1 PAPAVTAQDS
11 RISAPPSLP
20 PPSAPARLTPAAQE
34 PTSLRGTEV
43 DGELL
48 VDARGNLVLTG
59 QVRHLFDYFLS
70 LIGEESSQQARQRI
84 RDHLTAQ
91 LDEPA
96 RSQALELLETYL
108 DYQYQLVALEARFPV
123 AERLEDLLAREQA
136 VQQLRARLF
145 SREAHEAFFAGE
157 EIYNNF
163 TLERLTIQQDPS
175 LSDRE
180 KGLAI
185 EALRENLPEEMQ
197 QLLVPQIHND
207 LREQTLARS
216 EQAGQQLRA
225 SLFCREAHEAFS
237 AGEEIY
243 SDFTLERLTIQQD
256 PSLSDREKGLAIE
269 ALRENLPEEMQQLLV
284 PQIHND
290 LREQTLAPR
299 AAGADEGRIRQLRM
313 GMLGP
318 EATERLEELD
328 RSRAE
333 WRER

>member
-1 PAPAVTAQDS
+1 MKLIICLPLLTSALLLGWYLFSDGEASAPAAAPAVAAQDK
-11 RISAPPSLP
+11 RINTRATLP
-20 PPSAPARLTPAAQE
+20 PPIAPARLTPAVQE

-48 VDARGNLVLTG
+48 VDARGNLVLTS
-59 QVRHLFDYFLS
+59 QVPHLFDYFLS
-70 LIGEESSQQARQRI
+70 LIGDESSQQARQCI

-91 LDEPA
+91 LDQPA
-96 RSQALELLETYL
+96 RTQALDLLETYL
-108 DYQYQLVALEARFPV
+108 DYQYQLVDLEARFPV

-207 LREQTLARS
+207 LREQTLA
-216 EQAGQQLRA
+216 L
-225 SLFCREAHEAFS
+225 
-237 AGEEIY
+237 
-243 SDFTLERLTIQQD
+243 
-256 PSLSDREKGLAIE
+256 
-269 ALRENLPEEMQQLLV
+269 
-284 PQIHND
+284 
-290 LREQTLAPR
+290 R

-333 WRER
+333 WRERVADRKSVVEGRSVEYGA

>member
-1 PAPAVTAQDS
+1 MKFIIYLPLLTSALLLGWYLFSDGEASAPAAAPVMAAQDK
-11 RISAPPSLP
+11 RINTRATLP
-20 PPSAPARLTPAAQE
+20 PPIAPARLAPAAQE

-48 VDARGNLVLTG
+48 VDARGNLVLTS

-70 LIGEESSQQARQRI
+70 LIGEESSLQARQRI
-84 RDHLTAQ
+84 RDHLTAL

-96 RSQALELLETYL
+96 RGQALELLETYL
-108 DYQYQLVALEARFPV
+108 DYQYQLVDLEARFPV

-185 EALRENLPEEMQ
+185 EALRESLPAEMQ

-207 LREQTLARS
+207 LREQTLA
-216 EQAGQQLRA
+216 L
-225 SLFCREAHEAFS
+225 
-237 AGEEIY
+237 
-243 SDFTLERLTIQQD
+243 
-256 PSLSDREKGLAIE
+256 
-269 ALRENLPEEMQQLLV
+269 
-284 PQIHND
+284 
-290 LREQTLAPR
+290 R
-299 AAGADEGRIRQLRM
+299 AAGADETRIRQLRM

-333 WRER
+333 WRERVEAFQQERERILSQPGLADNDRRAAVNALLEEQFTANERLRLIN

>member
-1 PAPAVTAQDS
+1 MKLIFNLPLLTSALLLGWYLFSDGEASAPAAAPAVAAQDK
-11 RISAPPSLP
+11 RINTRATLP
-20 PPSAPARLTPAAQE
+20 PPIAPARLTPAAQE

-48 VDARGNLVLTG
+48 VDARGDLVLTS

-108 DYQYQLVALEARFPV
+108 DYQYQLVDLEARFPV
-123 AERLEDLLAREQA
+123 AEHLEDLLAREQA

-207 LREQTLARS
+207 LREQTLA
-216 EQAGQQLRA
+216 L
-225 SLFCREAHEAFS
+225 
-237 AGEEIY
+237 
-243 SDFTLERLTIQQD
+243 
-256 PSLSDREKGLAIE
+256 
-269 ALRENLPEEMQQLLV
+269 
-284 PQIHND
+284 
-290 LREQTLAPR
+290 R

-333 WRER
+333 WRERVEAFQQERERILSQPGLAESDRRAAVNALLEEQFTANERLRLIN

>member
-1 PAPAVTAQDS
+1 MKFIIYLPLLTSALLLGWYLSSGNEAPTPAPAPAVTAQDS

-20 PPSAPARLTPAAQE
+20 PPIAPARLTPAAQE

-48 VDARGNLVLTG
+48 VDARGNLVLTS

-108 DYQYQLVALEARFPV
+108 DYQYQLVDLEARFPV

-207 LREQTLARS
+207 LREQTLA
-216 EQAGQQLRA
+216 L
-225 SLFCREAHEAFS
+225 
-237 AGEEIY
+237 
-243 SDFTLERLTIQQD
+243 
-256 PSLSDREKGLAIE
+256 
-269 ALRENLPEEMQQLLV
+269 
-284 PQIHND
+284 
-290 LREQTLAPR
+290 R

-333 WRER
+333 WRERVAAFQQERERILSQPGLADSDRRAAVNALLEEQFTANERLRLIN

>member
-1 PAPAVTAQDS
+1 
-11 RISAPPSLP
+11 
-20 PPSAPARLTPAAQE
+20 
-34 PTSLRGTEV
+34 
-43 DGELL
+43 
-48 VDARGNLVLTG
+48 
-59 QVRHLFDYFLS
+59 FLS

-108 DYQYQLVALEARFPV
+108 DYQYQLVDLEARFPV
-123 AERLEDLLAREQA
+123 AEHLEDLLAREQA

-207 LREQTLARS
+207 LREQTLA
-216 EQAGQQLRA
+216 L
-225 SLFCREAHEAFS
+225 
-237 AGEEIY
+237 
-243 SDFTLERLTIQQD
+243 
-256 PSLSDREKGLAIE
+256 
-269 ALRENLPEEMQQLLV
+269 
-284 PQIHND
+284 
-290 LREQTLAPR
+290 R

-333 WRER
+333 WRERVEAFQQERERILSQPGLAESDRRAAVNALLEELFTVNERVLLVSLGSLLQPHAVEHDVLSRGLLLQLLLSDPGHPIPQLYVRRPG

>member
-1 PAPAVTAQDS
+1 MKFIIYLPLLTSALLLGWYLSSGNEAPTPAPAPAVTAQDS

-20 PPSAPARLTPAAQE
+20 PPIAPARLTPAAQE

-48 VDARGNLVLTG
+48 VDARGNLVLTS

-108 DYQYQLVALEARFPV
+108 DYQYQLVDLEARFPV

-207 LREQTLARS
+207 LREQTLA
-216 EQAGQQLRA
+216 L
-225 SLFCREAHEAFS
+225 
-237 AGEEIY
+237 
-243 SDFTLERLTIQQD
+243 
-256 PSLSDREKGLAIE
+256 
-269 ALRENLPEEMQQLLV
+269 
-284 PQIHND
+284 
-290 LREQTLAPR
+290 R

-333 WRER
+333 WRERVAAFQQERERILSQPGLAESDRRAAVNALLEEQFTANERLRLIN

>member
-1 PAPAVTAQDS
+1 MKFIIYLPLLTSALLLGWYLFSDGEASAPAAAPAVAAQDK
-11 RISAPPSLP
+11 RINTRATLP
-20 PPSAPARLTPAAQE
+20 PPIAPARLTPAAQE

-48 VDARGNLVLTG
+48 VDARGNLVLTS

-91 LDEPA
+91 LEEPA

-108 DYQYQLVALEARFPV
+108 DYQYQLVDLEARFPV

-207 LREQTLARS
+207 LREQTLA
-216 EQAGQQLRA
+216 L
-225 SLFCREAHEAFS
+225 
-237 AGEEIY
+237 
-243 SDFTLERLTIQQD
+243 
-256 PSLSDREKGLAIE
+256 
-269 ALRENLPEEMQQLLV
+269 
-284 PQIHND
+284 
-290 LREQTLAPR
+290 R

-333 WRER
+333 WRERVEAFQQERERILSQPGLAESDRRAAVNALLEEQFTANERLRLIN

>member
-1 PAPAVTAQDS
+1 MKLIIYLPLLTSALLLGWYLFSDGEASAPAAAPAVAAQDK
-11 RISAPPSLP
+11 RINTRATLP
-20 PPSAPARLTPAAQE
+20 PPIAPARLTPAAQE

-48 VDARGNLVLTG
+48 VDARGNLVLTS

-108 DYQYQLVALEARFPV
+108 DYQYQLVDLEARFPV

-207 LREQTLARS
+207 LREQTLA
-216 EQAGQQLRA
+216 L
-225 SLFCREAHEAFS
+225 
-237 AGEEIY
+237 
-243 SDFTLERLTIQQD
+243 
-256 PSLSDREKGLAIE
+256 
-269 ALRENLPEEMQQLLV
+269 
-284 PQIHND
+284 
-290 LREQTLAPR
+290 R

-333 WRER
+333 WRERVEAFQQERERILSQPGLAESDRRAAVNALLEEQFTANERLRLIN

>member
-1 PAPAVTAQDS
+1 MKLIIYLPLLTSALLLGWYLSSGNEAPTPAPAPAVTAQDS

-34 PTSLRGTEV
+34 PTSLRGTQV

-48 VDARGNLVLTG
+48 VDARGNLVLTS

-96 RSQALELLETYL
+96 RGQALELLETYL
-108 DYQYQLVALEARFPV
+108 DYQYQLVDLEARFPV
-123 AERLEDLLAREQA
+123 AEHLEDLLAREQA

-207 LREQTLARS
+207 LREQTLA
-216 EQAGQQLRA
+216 L
-225 SLFCREAHEAFS
+225 
-237 AGEEIY
+237 
-243 SDFTLERLTIQQD
+243 
-256 PSLSDREKGLAIE
+256 
-269 ALRENLPEEMQQLLV
+269 
-284 PQIHND
+284 
-290 LREQTLAPR
+290 R

-333 WRER
+333 WRERVAAFQQERERILSQPGLADSDRRAAVNALLEEQFTANERLRLIN

>member
-1 PAPAVTAQDS
+1 MKFIIYLPLLTSALLLGWYLSSGNEAPTPAPAPAVTAQDS

-20 PPSAPARLTPAAQE
+20 PPIAPARLTLAAQE

-48 VDARGNLVLTG
+48 VDARGNLVLTS

-108 DYQYQLVALEARFPV
+108 DYQYQLVDLEARFPV

-207 LREQTLARS
+207 LREQTLA
-216 EQAGQQLRA
+216 L
-225 SLFCREAHEAFS
+225 
-237 AGEEIY
+237 
-243 SDFTLERLTIQQD
+243 
-256 PSLSDREKGLAIE
+256 
-269 ALRENLPEEMQQLLV
+269 
-284 PQIHND
+284 
-290 LREQTLAPR
+290 R

-333 WRER
+333 WRERVEAFQQERERILSQPGLAESDRRAAVNALLEEQFTANERLRLIN

>member
-1 PAPAVTAQDS
+1 MKFIIYLPLLTSALLLVWYLFAGNEAPTPAPAPAVTAQDS

-20 PPSAPARLTPAAQE
+20 QPSAAARLTPVAQE
-34 PTSLRGTEV
+34 PTSLRGTQV

-48 VDARGNLVLTG
+48 VDARGNLVLTS

-70 LIGEESSQQARQRI
+70 LIGEESGLQARQRI

-96 RSQALELLETYL
+96 RGQALELLETYL
-108 DYQYQLVALEARFPV
+108 DYQYQLVDLEARFPV

-207 LREQTLARS
+207 LREQTLA
-216 EQAGQQLRA
+216 L
-225 SLFCREAHEAFS
+225 
-237 AGEEIY
+237 
-243 SDFTLERLTIQQD
+243 
-256 PSLSDREKGLAIE
+256 
-269 ALRENLPEEMQQLLV
+269 
-284 PQIHND
+284 
-290 LREQTLAPR
+290 R

-333 WRER
+333 WRERVAAFQQERERILSQPGLAESDRRAAVNALLEEQFTANERLRLIN

>member
-1 PAPAVTAQDS
+1 MKLIIYLPLLTSALLLGWYLFSDGEASAPAAAPAVAAQDK
-11 RISAPPSLP
+11 RINTRATLP
-20 PPSAPARLTPAAQE
+20 PPIAPARLTPAAQE

-48 VDARGNLVLTG
+48 VDARGNLVLTS

-108 DYQYQLVALEARFPV
+108 DYQYQLVDLEARFPV

-207 LREQTLARS
+207 LREQTLA
-216 EQAGQQLRA
+216 L
-225 SLFCREAHEAFS
+225 
-237 AGEEIY
+237 
-243 SDFTLERLTIQQD
+243 
-256 PSLSDREKGLAIE
+256 
-269 ALRENLPEEMQQLLV
+269 
-284 PQIHND
+284 
-290 LREQTLAPR
+290 R

-333 WRER
+333 WRERVAAFQQERERILSQPGLAESDRRAAVNALLEEQFTANERLRLIN

>member
-1 PAPAVTAQDS
+1 MKLIIYLPLLTSALLLGWYLSSGNEAPTPAPAPAVTAQDS

-34 PTSLRGTEV
+34 PTSLRGTQV

-48 VDARGNLVLTG
+48 VDARGNLVLTS

-70 LIGEESSQQARQRI
+70 LIGEESGLQARQRI

-96 RSQALELLETYL
+96 RGQALELLETYL
-108 DYQYQLVALEARFPV
+108 DYQYQLVDLEARFPV

-207 LREQTLARS
+207 LREQTLA
-216 EQAGQQLRA
+216 L
-225 SLFCREAHEAFS
+225 
-237 AGEEIY
+237 
-243 SDFTLERLTIQQD
+243 
-256 PSLSDREKGLAIE
+256 
-269 ALRENLPEEMQQLLV
+269 
-284 PQIHND
+284 
-290 LREQTLAPR
+290 R

-333 WRER
+333 WRERVAAFQQERERILSQPGLAESDRRAAVNALLEEQFTANERLRLIN

>member
-1 PAPAVTAQDS
+1 MKLIIYLPLLTSALLLGWYLSSGNEAPTPAPAPAVTAQDS

-48 VDARGNLVLTG
+48 VDARGNLVLTS

-70 LIGEESSQQARQRI
+70 LIGEESGLQARQRI

-96 RSQALELLETYL
+96 RGQALELLETYL
-108 DYQYQLVALEARFPV
+108 DYQYQLVDLEARFPV

-207 LREQTLARS
+207 LREQTLA
-216 EQAGQQLRA
+216 L
-225 SLFCREAHEAFS
+225 
-237 AGEEIY
+237 
-243 SDFTLERLTIQQD
+243 
-256 PSLSDREKGLAIE
+256 
-269 ALRENLPEEMQQLLV
+269 
-284 PQIHND
+284 
-290 LREQTLAPR
+290 R

-333 WRER
+333 WRERVAAFQQERERILSQPGLAESDRRAAVNALLEEQFTANERLRLIN

>member
-1 PAPAVTAQDS
+1 MKLIIYLPLLTSALLLGWYLFSDGEASAPAAAPAVAAQDK
-11 RISAPPSLP
+11 RINTRATLP
-20 PPSAPARLTPAAQE
+20 PPIAPARLTPAAQE

-48 VDARGNLVLTG
+48 VDARGNLVLTS

-91 LDEPA
+91 LEEPA

-108 DYQYQLVALEARFPV
+108 DYQYQLVDLEARFPV

-207 LREQTLARS
+207 LREQTLA
-216 EQAGQQLRA
+216 L
-225 SLFCREAHEAFS
+225 
-237 AGEEIY
+237 
-243 SDFTLERLTIQQD
+243 
-256 PSLSDREKGLAIE
+256 
-269 ALRENLPEEMQQLLV
+269 
-284 PQIHND
+284 
-290 LREQTLAPR
+290 R

-333 WRER
+333 WRERVAAFQQERERILSQPGLAESDRRAAVNALLEEQFTANERLRLIN

>member
-1 PAPAVTAQDS
+1 MKLIINLPLLTSALLLGWYLFSDGEASAPAAAPAVAAQDK
-11 RISAPPSLP
+11 RINTRATLP
-20 PPSAPARLTPAAQE
+20 PPIAPARLTPAAQE

-48 VDARGNLVLTG
+48 VDARGDLVLTS

-70 LIGEESSQQARQRI
+70 LICEESSQQARQRI

-108 DYQYQLVALEARFPV
+108 DYQYQLVDLEARFPV
-123 AERLEDLLAREQA
+123 AEHLEDLLAREQA

-207 LREQTLARS
+207 LREQTLA
-216 EQAGQQLRA
+216 L
-225 SLFCREAHEAFS
+225 
-237 AGEEIY
+237 
-243 SDFTLERLTIQQD
+243 
-256 PSLSDREKGLAIE
+256 
-269 ALRENLPEEMQQLLV
+269 
-284 PQIHND
+284 
-290 LREQTLAPR
+290 R

-333 WRER
+333 WRERVEAFQQERERILSQPGLADNDRRAAVNALLEEQFTANERLRLIN

>member
-1 PAPAVTAQDS
+1 MKFIIYLPLLTSALLLGWYLFSDGEASAPAAAPAVAAQDK
-11 RISAPPSLP
+11 RINTRATLP
-20 PPSAPARLTPAAQE
+20 PPIAPARLTPAAQE

-48 VDARGNLVLTG
+48 VDARGNLVLTS

-108 DYQYQLVALEARFPV
+108 DYQYQLVDLEARFPV

-207 LREQTLARS
+207 LREQTLA
-216 EQAGQQLRA
+216 L
-225 SLFCREAHEAFS
+225 
-237 AGEEIY
+237 
-243 SDFTLERLTIQQD
+243 
-256 PSLSDREKGLAIE
+256 
-269 ALRENLPEEMQQLLV
+269 
-284 PQIHND
+284 
-290 LREQTLAPR
+290 R

-333 WRER
+333 WRERVAAFQQERERILSQPGLADSDRRAAVNALLEEQFTANERLRLIN

>member
-1 PAPAVTAQDS
+1 MKLIIYLPLLTSALLLGWYLFSDGEASAPAAAPAVAAQDK
-11 RISAPPSLP
+11 RINTRATLP
-20 PPSAPARLTPAAQE
+20 PPIAPARLTPAAQE

-48 VDARGNLVLTG
+48 VDARGNLVLTS

-96 RSQALELLETYL
+96 RGQALELLETYL
-108 DYQYQLVALEARFPV
+108 DYQYQLVDLEARFPV

-207 LREQTLARS
+207 LREQTLA
-216 EQAGQQLRA
+216 L
-225 SLFCREAHEAFS
+225 
-237 AGEEIY
+237 
-243 SDFTLERLTIQQD
+243 
-256 PSLSDREKGLAIE
+256 
-269 ALRENLPEEMQQLLV
+269 
-284 PQIHND
+284 
-290 LREQTLAPR
+290 R

-333 WRER
+333 WRERVEAFQQERERILSQPGLAESDRRAAVNALLEEQFTANERLRLIN

>member
-1 PAPAVTAQDS
+1 MKLIIYLPLLTSALLLGWYLFSDGEASAPAAAPAVAAQDK
-11 RISAPPSLP
+11 RINTRATLP
-20 PPSAPARLTPAAQE
+20 PPIAPARLTPAAQE
-34 PTSLRGTEV
+34 PTSLRGTQV

-48 VDARGNLVLTG
+48 VDARGNLVLTS

-108 DYQYQLVALEARFPV
+108 DYQYQLVDLEARFPV

-207 LREQTLARS
+207 LREQTLA
-216 EQAGQQLRA
+216 L
-225 SLFCREAHEAFS
+225 
-237 AGEEIY
+237 
-243 SDFTLERLTIQQD
+243 
-256 PSLSDREKGLAIE
+256 
-269 ALRENLPEEMQQLLV
+269 
-284 PQIHND
+284 
-290 LREQTLAPR
+290 R

-333 WRER
+333 WRERVEAFQQERERILSQPGLAESDRRAAVNALLEEQFTANERLRLIN

>member
-1 PAPAVTAQDS
+1 MKFIIYLPLLTSALLLGWYLSSGNEAPTPAPAPAVTAQDS

-20 PPSAPARLTPAAQE
+20 PPSAAARLTPAAQE
-34 PTSLRGTEV
+34 PTSLRGTQV

-48 VDARGNLVLTG
+48 VDARGNLVLTS

-70 LIGEESSQQARQRI
+70 LIGEESGLQARQRI

-96 RSQALELLETYL
+96 RGQALELLETYL
-108 DYQYQLVALEARFPV
+108 DYQYQLVDLEARFAV
-123 AERLEDLLAREQA
+123 AEHLEDLLAREQA

-207 LREQTLARS
+207 LREQTLA
-216 EQAGQQLRA
+216 L
-225 SLFCREAHEAFS
+225 
-237 AGEEIY
+237 
-243 SDFTLERLTIQQD
+243 
-256 PSLSDREKGLAIE
+256 
-269 ALRENLPEEMQQLLV
+269 
-284 PQIHND
+284 
-290 LREQTLAPR
+290 R

-333 WRER
+333 WRERVAAFQQERERILSQPGLAESDRRAAVNALLEEQFTANERLRLIN

>member
-1 PAPAVTAQDS
+1 MKLIIYLPLLTSALLLGWYLFSDGEASAPAAAPAVAAQDK
-11 RISAPPSLP
+11 RINTRATLP
-20 PPSAPARLTPAAQE
+20 PPIAPARLTPAAQE

-48 VDARGNLVLTG
+48 VDARGNLVLTS

-96 RSQALELLETYL
+96 RGQALELLETYL
-108 DYQYQLVALEARFPV
+108 DYQYQLVDLEARFPV

-207 LREQTLARS
+207 LREQTLA
-216 EQAGQQLRA
+216 L
-225 SLFCREAHEAFS
+225 
-237 AGEEIY
+237 
-243 SDFTLERLTIQQD
+243 
-256 PSLSDREKGLAIE
+256 
-269 ALRENLPEEMQQLLV
+269 
-284 PQIHND
+284 
-290 LREQTLAPR
+290 R

-333 WRER
+333 WRERVAAFQQERERILSQPGLAESDRRAAVNALLEEQFTANERLRLIN

>member
-1 PAPAVTAQDS
+1 MKFIIYLPLLTSALLLGWYLFSDGEASAPAAAPAVAAQDKT
-11 RISAPPSLP
+11 ISTRATLP
-20 PPSAPARLTPAAQE
+20 PPIVPARPAPAAQE

-48 VDARGNLVLTG
+48 VDARGNLVLTS

-108 DYQYQLVALEARFPV
+108 DYQYQLVDLEARFPV

-185 EALRENLPEEMQ
+185 EALRENLPAEMQ

-207 LREQTLARS
+207 LREQTLA
-216 EQAGQQLRA
+216 L
-225 SLFCREAHEAFS
+225 
-237 AGEEIY
+237 
-243 SDFTLERLTIQQD
+243 
-256 PSLSDREKGLAIE
+256 
-269 ALRENLPEEMQQLLV
+269 
-284 PQIHND
+284 
-290 LREQTLAPR
+290 R
-299 AAGADEGRIRQLRM
+299 AAGADEARIRQLRV

-333 WRER
+333 WRERVEAFQQERERILSQPGLADNDRRAAVNALLEEQFTANERLRLIN

>member
-1 PAPAVTAQDS
+1 MKLIIYLPLLTSALLLGWYLFSDGEASAPAAAPAVAAQDK
-11 RISAPPSLP
+11 RINTRATLP
-20 PPSAPARLTPAAQE
+20 PPIAPARLTPAAQE

-48 VDARGNLVLTG
+48 VDARGNLVLTS

-108 DYQYQLVALEARFPV
+108 DYQYQLVDLEARFPV

-207 LREQTLARS
+207 LREQTLA
-216 EQAGQQLRA
+216 L
-225 SLFCREAHEAFS
+225 
-237 AGEEIY
+237 
-243 SDFTLERLTIQQD
+243 
-256 PSLSDREKGLAIE
+256 
-269 ALRENLPEEMQQLLV
+269 
-284 PQIHND
+284 
-290 LREQTLAPR
+290 R

-333 WRER
+333 WRERVEAFQQERERILSQPGLADSDRRAAVNALLEEQFTANERLRLIN

>member
-1 PAPAVTAQDS
+1 MKFIIYLPLLTSALLLGWYLSSGNEAPTPAPAPAVTAQDS

-34 PTSLRGTEV
+34 PTSLRGTQV

-48 VDARGNLVLTG
+48 VDARGNLVLTS

-96 RSQALELLETYL
+96 RGQALELLETYL
-108 DYQYQLVALEARFPV
+108 DYQYQLVDLEARFPV
-123 AERLEDLLAREQA
+123 AEHLEDLLAREQA

-207 LREQTLARS
+207 LREQTLA
-216 EQAGQQLRA
+216 L
-225 SLFCREAHEAFS
+225 
-237 AGEEIY
+237 
-243 SDFTLERLTIQQD
+243 
-256 PSLSDREKGLAIE
+256 
-269 ALRENLPEEMQQLLV
+269 
-284 PQIHND
+284 
-290 LREQTLAPR
+290 R

-333 WRER
+333 WRERVAAFQQERERILSQPGLAESDRRAAVNALLEEQFTANERLRLIN

>member
-1 PAPAVTAQDS
+1 MKLIIYLPLLTSALLLGWYLSSGNEAPTPAPAPAVTAQDS

-48 VDARGNLVLTG
+48 VDARGNLVLTS

-108 DYQYQLVALEARFPV
+108 DYQYQLVDLEARFPV

-207 LREQTLARS
+207 LREQTLA
-216 EQAGQQLRA
+216 L
-225 SLFCREAHEAFS
+225 
-237 AGEEIY
+237 
-243 SDFTLERLTIQQD
+243 
-256 PSLSDREKGLAIE
+256 
-269 ALRENLPEEMQQLLV
+269 
-284 PQIHND
+284 
-290 LREQTLAPR
+290 R

-333 WRER
+333 WRERVEAFQQERERILSQPGLAESDRRAAVNALLEEQFTANERLRLIN